1 MTGKDMLKGI
11 QDLDAALI
19 EEAEFETFKRS
30 RAGLSGGRK
39 LLVLLAA
46 ALAVGSMIAAAA
58 YTRWSATMQFGSYGG
73 AQPSEEIKK
82 QAEKTGLSM
91 IPTGTDDGG
100 QETVSATD
108 NGVTITLAQTVM
120 DQNGGKAIFR
130 TQGLELDEGQ
140 SPWAWYD
147 YTIDGK
153 DWTQLGISGGSQFFN
168 GTTQDEAG
176 NWIYVKNGEPVSGG
190 YDYQLSDGS
199 IEFSCDFSWEG
210 KDVFGKEMVFT
221 FTGLGITGEK
231 FEDEDIMTTPGKW
244 ELRWTLQGSTEEP
257 KKWTPN
263 AKIGH
268 WNLTLVEAEI
278 GQYSMKLTYRLGD
291 EYADVMDFNKREG
304 WNPTPAGIRL
314 KDGTDIQNPSGSGSG
329 GWDAENHL
337 FTETLGS
344 LGTVLDP
351 EQIAGLYFYAGYD
364 LNEEGFRVEKP
375 YYYIPL
381 E

>member
-1 MTGKDMLKGI
+1 MTGKDMLRGI
-11 QDLDAALI
+11 QNLDAAMI

-30 RAGLSGGRK
+30 RAGLPGRRK

-46 ALAVGSMIAAAA
+46 ALAAGSMIAAAA

-91 IPTGTDDGG
+91 IPTGADDGG

-130 TQGLELDEGQ
+130 IQGLKLEEGQ
-140 SPWAWYD
+140 SLWAWYD

-168 GTTQDEAG
+168 GTTLDEQG
-176 NWIYVKNGEPVSGG
+176 NWVNVKDGKPASG

-199 IEFSCDFSWEG
+199 IEFSCDFAWDG

-244 ELRWTLQGSTEEP
+244 ELRWTLQGSAKEP
-257 KKWTPN
+257 KRWTPD

-268 WNLTLVEAEI
+268 WDLTLAEAEI
-278 GQYSMKLTYRLGD
+278 GQYSMKFTYRLGD
-291 EYADVMDFNKREG
+291 AYADEVDFVERER
-304 WNPTPAGIRL
+304 WDPTPAGIRL

-329 GWDAENHL
+329 EWDAENHL
-337 FTETLGS
+337 FTEIHS
-344 LGTVLDP
+344 ALGTVLDP
-351 EQIAGLYFYAGYD
+351 EQVAGLYFYAGSE

>member
-1 MTGKDMLKGI
+1 MTGKDMLRGI
-11 QDLDAALI
+11 QNLDAAMI
-19 EEAEFETFKRS
+19 EEAEFETFKEN
-30 RAGLSGGRK
+30 RAGLSGKRK

-46 ALAVGSMIAAAA
+46 ALAAGSMIAAAA

-73 AQPSEEIKK
+73 VQPSEEIKK

-91 IPTGTDDGG
+91 IPTGADDGG
-100 QETVSATD
+100 QETVSATA

-130 TQGLELDEGQ
+130 IQGLKLEEGQ

-168 GTTQDEAG
+168 GTTLDEQG
-176 NWIYVKNGEPVSGG
+176 NWVNVKDGKPASG
-190 YDYQLSDGS
+190 YDYQLPDGS
-199 IEFSCDFSWEG
+199 IEFSCDFAWDG

-244 ELRWTLQGSTEEP
+244 ELRWTLQGSAKEP
-257 KKWTPN
+257 KRWTPD

-268 WNLTLVEAEI
+268 WDLTLAEAEI
-278 GQYSMKLTYRLGD
+278 GQYSMKFTYRLGD
-291 EYADVMDFNKREG
+291 AYADVMDFVERER
-304 WNPTPAGIRL
+304 WDPTPAGIRL

-329 GWDAENHL
+329 EWDAENHL
-337 FTETLGS
+337 FTEIHS
-344 LGTVLDP
+344 ALGTVLDP
-351 EQIAGLYFYAGYD
+351 EQVAGLYFYAGSE

>member
-1 MTGKDMLKGI
+1 MTGKDMLRGI
-11 QDLDAALI
+11 QNLDAAMI

-30 RAGLSGGRK
+30 RAGLSGRRK

-46 ALAVGSMIAAAA
+46 ALAAGSMIAAAA

-73 AQPSEEIKK
+73 VQPSEEIKK

-91 IPTGTDDGG
+91 IPTGADDGG

-130 TQGLELDEGQ
+130 IQGLKLEEGQ

-168 GTTQDEAG
+168 GTTLDERG
-176 NWIYVKNGEPVSGG
+176 NWVNVKDGKPASG

-199 IEFSCDFSWEG
+199 IEFSCDFAWDG
-210 KDVFGKEMVFT
+210 KDVLGKEMVFT

-244 ELRWTLQGSTEEP
+244 ELRWTLQGSAKEP
-257 KKWTPN
+257 KKWTPD

-268 WNLTLVEAEI
+268 WDLTLAEAEI
-278 GQYSMKLTYRLGD
+278 GQYSMKFTYRLGD
-291 EYADVMDFNKREG
+291 AYADVMDFVERER
-304 WNPTPAGIRL
+304 WDPTPAGIRL

-329 GWDAENHL
+329 EWDAENHL
-337 FTETLGS
+337 FTEIHS
-344 LGTVLDP
+344 ALGTVLDP
-351 EQIAGLYFYAGYD
+351 EQVAGLYFYAGSE

>member
-1 MTGKDMLKGI
+1 MTGKDMLRGI
-11 QDLDAALI
+11 QNLDAAMI

-30 RAGLSGGRK
+30 RAGLSGRRK

-46 ALAVGSMIAAAA
+46 ALAAGSMIAAAA

-73 AQPSEEIKK
+73 VQPSEEIKK

-91 IPTGTDDGG
+91 IPTGADDGG

-130 TQGLELDEGQ
+130 IQGLKLEEGQ

-168 GTTQDEAG
+168 GTTLDEQG
-176 NWIYVKNGEPVSGG
+176 NWVNVKDGKPASG

-199 IEFSCDFSWEG
+199 IEFSCDFAWDG

-244 ELRWTLQGSTEEP
+244 ELRWTLQGSAKEP
-257 KKWTPN
+257 KRWTPD

-268 WNLTLVEAEI
+268 WDLTLAEAEI
-278 GQYSMKLTYRLGD
+278 GQYSMKFTYRLGD
-291 EYADVMDFNKREG
+291 AYADVMDFVERER
-304 WNPTPAGIRL
+304 WDPTLAGIRL

-329 GWDAENHL
+329 EWDAENHL
-337 FTETLGS
+337 FTEIHS
-344 LGTVLDP
+344 ALGTVLDP
-351 EQIAGLYFYAGYD
+351 EQVAGLYFYAGSE

>member
-1 MTGKDMLKGI
+1 MTGKDMLRDI
-11 QDLDAALI
+11 QNLDAAMI
-19 EEAEFETFKRS
+19 EEAEFEAFKGS
-30 RAGLSGGRK
+30 RAGLSGKRR

-130 TQGLELDEGQ
+130 IQGLKLEEGQ

-168 GTTQDEAG
+168 GTTLDEQG
-176 NWIYVKNGEPVSGG
+176 NWVNVKDGKPASG

-199 IEFSCDFSWEG
+199 IEFSCDFAWDG

-244 ELRWTLQGSTEEP
+244 ELRWTLQGSAKEP
-257 KKWTPN
+257 KKWTPD

-268 WNLTLVEAEI
+268 WDLTLAEAEI
-278 GQYSMKLTYRLGD
+278 GQYSMKFTYRLGD
-291 EYADVMDFNKREG
+291 EYADVLDFNKRER
-304 WNPTPAGIRL
+304 WSPTPAGIRL

-329 GWDAENHL
+329 EWDAENHL
-337 FTETLGS
+337 FTEIHS
-344 LGTVLDP
+344 ALGTVLDP
-351 EQIAGLYFYAGYD
+351 GQIAGLYFYAGSE

-375 YYYIPL
+375 YYYISL

>member
-1 MTGKDMLKGI
+1 
-11 QDLDAALI
+11 
-19 EEAEFETFKRS
+19 
-30 RAGLSGGRK
+30 
-39 LLVLLAA
+39 
-46 ALAVGSMIAAAA
+46 
-58 YTRWSATMQFGSYGG
+58 
-73 AQPSEEIKK
+73 
-82 QAEKTGLSM
+82 M

-130 TQGLELDEGQ
+130 IQGLKLEEGQ

-168 GTTQDEAG
+168 GTTLDEQG
-176 NWIYVKNGEPVSGG
+176 NWVNVKDGKPASG

-199 IEFSCDFSWEG
+199 IEFSCDFAWDG
-210 KDVFGKEMVFT
+210 KNVLGKEMVFT

-231 FEDEDIMTTPGKW
+231 FEDENIMTTPGKW

-278 GQYSMKLTYRLGD
+278 GQYSMKFTYQLGD
-291 EYADVMDFNKREG
+291 DYADVMDFMERER
-304 WNPTPAGIRL
+304 WDPTPAGIRL
-314 KDGTDIQNPSGSGSG
+314 KDGTDAQILVGSGSG
-329 GWDAENHL
+329 EWDAENHL
-337 FTETLGS
+337 LTEIQS
-344 LGTVLDP
+344 ALGTVLDP
-351 EQIAGLYFYAGYD
+351 EQIAGLYFYAGSE

-375 YYYIPL
+375 YYYVPL
-381 E
+381 A

>member
-1 MTGKDMLKGI
+1 MTGKDMLRGI
-11 QDLDAALI
+11 QNLDAAMI

-30 RAGLSGGRK
+30 RAGLSGRRK

-46 ALAVGSMIAAAA
+46 ALAAGSMIAAAA

-73 AQPSEEIKK
+73 VQPSEEIKK

-91 IPTGTDDGG
+91 IPTGADDGG

-130 TQGLELDEGQ
+130 IQGLKLEEGQ

-168 GTTQDEAG
+168 GTTLDEQG
-176 NWIYVKNGEPVSGG
+176 NWVNVKDGKPASG

-199 IEFSCDFSWEG
+199 IEFSCDFAWDG

-231 FEDEDIMTTPGKW
+231 FEDEDIMTTPRKW
-244 ELRWTLQGSTEEP
+244 ELRWTLQGSAKEP
-257 KKWTPN
+257 KKWTPD

-268 WNLTLVEAEI
+268 WDLTLAEAEI
-278 GQYSMKLTYRLGD
+278 GQYSMKFTYRLGD
-291 EYADVMDFNKREG
+291 AYADEVDFVERER
-304 WNPTPAGIRL
+304 WDPTPAGIRL

-329 GWDAENHL
+329 EWDAENHL
-337 FTETLGS
+337 FTEIHS
-344 LGTVLDP
+344 ALGTVLDP
-351 EQIAGLYFYAGYD
+351 EQVAGLYFYAGSE

>member
-1 MTGKDMLKGI
+1 MTGKDMLRGI
-11 QDLDAALI
+11 QNLDAAMI
-19 EEAEFETFKRS
+19 EEAEFEAFKRG
-30 RAGLSGGRK
+30 RAGLSGKRK

-46 ALAVGSMIAAAA
+46 ALAAGSMIAAAA

-91 IPTGTDDGG
+91 TPTGTDDGG

-130 TQGLELDEGQ
+130 IQGLELEEGQ

-168 GTTQDEAG
+168 GTTLDEQG
-176 NWIYVKNGEPVSGG
+176 NWVNVKDGKPASGG
-190 YDYQLSDGS
+190 YDYQLPDGS
-199 IEFSCDFSWEG
+199 IEFSYDFSWTG
-210 KDVFGKEMVFT
+210 KDVLGKEMVFT

-244 ELRWTLQGSTEEP
+244 ELRWTLQGSAEEP

-263 AKIGH
+263 AQIGH
-268 WNLTLVEAEI
+268 WDITLVEAEI
-278 GQYSMKLTYRLGD
+278 GQYSMKFTYRLGD
-291 EYADVMDFNKREG
+291 AYADEVDFVERER
-304 WNPTPAGIRL
+304 WSPTPAGIRL

-329 GWDAENHL
+329 EWNAENHL
-337 FTETLGS
+337 FTEIHS
-344 LGTVLDP
+344 ALGTVLDP
-351 EQIAGLYFYAGYD
+351 EQIAGLYFYAGSE

-375 YYYIPL
+375 YYYISL

>member
-1 MTGKDMLKGI
+1 MTGKDMLRGI
-11 QDLDAALI
+11 QNLDAAMI
-19 EEAEFETFKRS
+19 EEAEFEAFKRG
-30 RAGLSGGRK
+30 RAGLSGKRK

-46 ALAVGSMIAAAA
+46 VLAAGSMIAAAA
-58 YTRWSATMQFGSYGG
+58 YTRWSATMRFGSYGG

-91 IPTGTDDGG
+91 IPTGADDGG

-130 TQGLELDEGQ
+130 IQGLKLEEGQ

-168 GTTQDEAG
+168 GTTLDEQG
-176 NWIYVKNGEPVSGG
+176 NWVNVKDGKPASG

-199 IEFSCDFSWEG
+199 IEFSCDFAWDG

-244 ELRWTLQGSTEEP
+244 ELRWTLQGSAKEP
-257 KKWTPN
+257 KRWTPD

-268 WNLTLVEAEI
+268 WDLTLAEAEI
-278 GQYSMKLTYRLGD
+278 GQYSMKFTYRLGD
-291 EYADVMDFNKREG
+291 EYADVMDFVERER
-304 WNPTPAGIRL
+304 WDPTPAGIRL

-329 GWDAENHL
+329 EWDAENHL
-337 FTETLGS
+337 FTEIHS
-344 LGTVLDP
+344 ALGTVLDP
-351 EQIAGLYFYAGYD
+351 EQVAGLYFYAGSE

>member
-1 MTGKDMLKGI
+1 MTGKDMLRGI
-11 QDLDAALI
+11 QNLDAAMI

-30 RAGLSGGRK
+30 RAGLSGRRK

-46 ALAVGSMIAAAA
+46 ALAAGSMIAAAA

-73 AQPSEEIKK
+73 VQPSEEIKK

-91 IPTGTDDGG
+91 IPTGADDGG

-130 TQGLELDEGQ
+130 IQGLKLEEGQ
-140 SPWAWYD
+140 SPWYD

-168 GTTQDEAG
+168 GTTLDEQG
-176 NWIYVKNGEPVSGG
+176 NWVNVKDGKPASG

-199 IEFSCDFSWEG
+199 IEFSCDFAWDG

-244 ELRWTLQGSTEEP
+244 ELRWTLQGSAKEP
-257 KKWTPN
+257 KRWTPD

-268 WNLTLVEAEI
+268 WDLTLAEAEI
-278 GQYSMKLTYRLGD
+278 GQYSMKFTYRLGD
-291 EYADVMDFNKREG
+291 EYADVMDFVERER
-304 WNPTPAGIRL
+304 WDPTPAGIRL

-329 GWDAENHL
+329 EWDAENHL
-337 FTETLGS
+337 FTQIHS
-344 LGTVLDP
+344 ALGTVLDP
-351 EQIAGLYFYAGYD
+351 EQVAGLYFYAGSE

>member
-1 MTGKDMLKGI
+1 MTGKDMLRGI
-11 QDLDAALI
+11 QNLDAAMI

-30 RAGLSGGRK
+30 RAGLSGRRK

-46 ALAVGSMIAAAA
+46 ALAAGSMIAAAA

-73 AQPSEEIKK
+73 VQPSEEIKK

-91 IPTGTDDGG
+91 IPTGADDGG

-130 TQGLELDEGQ
+130 IQGLKLEEGQ

-168 GTTQDEAG
+168 GTTLDEQG
-176 NWIYVKNGEPVSGG
+176 NWVNVKDGKPASG

-199 IEFSCDFSWEG
+199 IEFSCDFAWDGE
-210 KDVFGKEMVFT
+210 DVFGKEMVFT

-244 ELRWTLQGSTEEP
+244 ELRWTLQGSAKEP
-257 KKWTPN
+257 KKWTPD

-268 WNLTLVEAEI
+268 WDLTLAEAEI
-278 GQYSMKLTYRLGD
+278 GQYSMKFTYRLGD
-291 EYADVMDFNKREG
+291 AYADVMDFVERER
-304 WNPTPAGIRL
+304 WDPTPAGIRL

-329 GWDAENHL
+329 EWDAENHL
-337 FTETLGS
+337 FTEIHS
-344 LGTVLDP
+344 ALGTVLDP
-351 EQIAGLYFYAGYD
+351 EQVAGLYFYAGSE

>member
-1 MTGKDMLKGI
+1 MTGKDMLRGI
-11 QDLDAALI
+11 QNLDAAMI

-30 RAGLSGGRK
+30 RAGLSGRRK

-46 ALAVGSMIAAAA
+46 ALAAGSMIAAAA

-73 AQPSEEIKK
+73 VQPSEEIKK

-91 IPTGTDDGG
+91 IPTGADDGG

-130 TQGLELDEGQ
+130 IQGLKLEEGQ

-168 GTTQDEAG
+168 GTTLDEQG
-176 NWIYVKNGEPVSGG
+176 NWVNVKDGKPASG

-199 IEFSCDFSWEG
+199 IEFSCDFAWDG

-244 ELRWTLQGSTEEP
+244 ELRWTLQGSAKEP
-257 KKWTPN
+257 KKWTPD

-268 WNLTLVEAEI
+268 WDLTLAEAEI
-278 GQYSMKLTYRLGD
+278 GQYSMKFTYRLGD
-291 EYADVMDFNKREG
+291 AYADEVDFVERER
-304 WNPTPAGIRL
+304 WDPTPAGIRL

-329 GWDAENHL
+329 EWDAENHL
-337 FTETLGS
+337 FTQIHS
-344 LGTVLDP
+344 ALGTVLDP
-351 EQIAGLYFYAGYD
+351 EQVAGLYFYAGSE